1 MTLSRN
7 YQQPFN
13 EQYLKDKYGMYV
25 VSSRYHANRRGK
37 GGSSGDVDFSKV
49 LVEVKSKS
57 WSAKND
63 HDFSSSSEQWYFASD
78 NMEFVEKIKSLD
90 PSHNEVRT
98 RSNGSTYT
106 LTATIPKGDAV
117 REYFKP
123 IFRDLAINANFEDP
137 FQTEY
142 NARFFKKVND
152 FLHSLDFIVHN
163 YEGSQSAKFK
173 AEGKEPVSPYSEYL
187 FPKTKDGIDFTLQVH
202 FDPTYKR
209 GGYVVLSPSVSSS
222 IGLEWTDA
230 KLLTNDDLK
239 AEMLAFIEAVRKMR
253 EVKKSFTSDLIS
265 EFPFLSASSSQD
277 YTSVWLDNAFRF
289 EIPTD
294 ASKEVKVYE
303 ETHQLNN
310 ETYSKWLRAGVF
322 NEKDYQGIN
331 EHGTFENLEAVKVWL
346 RDEANLKPFY
356 DFQVRLAQS
365 IAHNNQVIER
375 KKAFVPKFKLKDIK
389 GFELKLGKT
398 MDKWIEDEVDTV
410 EVYANGVL
418 LTQENWSEY
427 WNDTDDKTF
436 RQTLASILFEAIKGI
451 IMDLKHDYSYEETKA
466 KFSPEVLGSVCWFW
480 ENYKWASKVIGA
492 YEIYGPMIY
501 SYEEE
506 TWNSRI
512 AEMKAIAGRA

>member
-1 MTLSRN
+1 
-7 YQQPFN
+7 
-13 EQYLKDKYGMYV
+13 MYV

-90 PSHNEVRT
+90 PLHNEVRT
-98 RSNGSTYT
+98 LSNGSTYT
-106 LTATIPKGDAV
+106 LTATTPKGDAV

-173 AEGKEPVSPYSEYL
+173 AEGKDPVSPYSEYL
-187 FPKTKDGIDFTLQVH
+187 FPKTKDGIDITLQVH

-209 GGYVVLSPSVSSS
+209 GGYVVLSPSGSSR

-230 KLLTNDDLK
+230 KLLTSDDLK

-310 ETYSKWLRAGVF
+310 ETYSKWFRSGVF

-331 EHGTFENLEAVKVWL
+331 EHRTFENLEAVKIWL

-356 DFQVRLAQS
+356 DFKERLAQA
-365 IAHNNQVIER
+365 IADNNRAIER
-375 KKAFVPKFKLKDIK
+375 KKSFVPKFKLRDMSA
-389 GFELKLGKT
+389 FEMK
-398 MDKWIEDEVDTV
+398 IEKIMSWHDEEVDAV
-410 EVYANGVL
+410 SVYANGNLVKQEEWRSFWN
-418 LTQENWSEY
+418 TQ
-427 WNDTDDKTF
+427 DDKTY
-436 RQTLASILFEAIKGI
+436 RQSLAALVFDAASDMVCE
-451 IMDLKHDYSYEETKA
+451 LKSDYSYK
-466 KFSPEVLGSVCWFW
+466 
-480 ENYKWASKVIGA
+480 
-492 YEIYGPMIY
+492 EIL
-501 SYEEE
+501 E
-506 TWNSRI
+506 
-512 AEMKAIAGRA
+512 